1 VRPVSDAPSHDDVIT
16 HMARLWRELRR
27 GASTAVVRDRMF
39 GVGVDAVEPG
49 HIDILDLLDGESPR
63 RMNDLAAALRVD
75 PSTVTRAIQRMEAD
89 GLVQRTQA
97 PGDGRGVTVTPT
109 DEGRRRWR
117 DVAVRRHD
125 IVEHI
130 MAPLNDADQRRLVE
144 LLDRFVKSLDAYV
157 STYAPVRVGGNGD
170 PGQG

>member
-1 VRPVSDAPSHDDVIT
+1 MRPVPAASHDDVIS

-39 GVGVDAVEPG
+39 GVDDDGVEPG
-49 HIDILDLLDGESPR
+49 HMDILDLLAAESPR

-97 PGDGRGVTVTPT
+97 LGDGRGVAVTAT

-117 DVAVRRHD
+117 EVAVRRHD
-125 IVEHI
+125 IIDHI
-130 MAPLNDADQRRLVE
+130 MAPLDDGDQRQLVA
-144 LLDRFVKSLDAYV
+144 LLDRFVASLDVYV
-157 STYAPVRVGGNGD
+157 RADAPVRVGANGEE
-170 PGQG
+170 